1 MSFIAPATCIVYSE
15 ETKRLFVGM
24 DNGTISV
31 SGITSYH
38 IFIIYYTTLIILPY
52 NFFY

>member
-1 MSFIAPATCIVYSE
+1 MMSFSAPATCIVYSE

-31 SGITSYH
+31 SRVISYYY
-38 IFIIYYTTLIILPY
+38 IYNI
-52 NFFY
+52 